1 MANYYNLRG
10 WKKTGINRMNRP
22 FSPEKLNDIMAGK
35 EYFQLSSIQVN
46 RSDIYGLTYIDVQ
59 GSVKD
64 MGGVQIGN
72 PSQHGSQGPGGPFVD
87 LEELD
92 YACLIRTGYPGD
104 NDFVNIGNSQDA
116 YNNTA
121 VNSAFFFVGTPI
133 PLSRN
138 VTRLPLELDA
148 WTTMMLDP
156 NIEMGGFKIRGP
168 ITDIEDAQSFN
179 LSAEDYTLS
188 EPLYVRDA
196 QPVDVGSTG
205 DYKLFAVSPAD
216 LEQYE
221 IDENPTAF
229 LVETEPSSRQIS
241 TAVPRINRSYSSDIK
256 INTLD
261 DENTASFQNLGFYDP
276 FDSKVQY
283 NLNVLYSLNN
293 TNIIISNYKVP
304 DEWVTTIKQ
313 GGFYRTIS
321 NMTKDV
327 LSPVQGS
334 GLQNIYPRKAT
345 YMFAQMVLVNESSGD
360 IDIQPIYNLPDFFE
374 NKQRLEGWSIP
385 LPGGCPYMRFKNIKD
400 HPLRFDKAVKGGQ
413 WQNQSMIMEGAAGS
427 IISSYNMQYNQQM
440 AKRQIWDNFWDW
452 ATGFSNDVAGMTNQ
466 VGQMGL
472 NQNYKALNTNPS
484 LSQSIQYNSQQLAG
498 GSGLISHALSMA
510 GNVIQNDRANDRVQ
524 IENKNQVNQYMLS
537 QCRAPYPETLPGF
550 SSSAYTKNRFFV
562 MLLWPTQKCQIEAR
576 YYFNLFGY
584 RNLFKNLNKLTINVK
599 QNVNYCQSLGA
610 WFRSS
615 AIPQRVCDAAADVIN
630 KGCWFWNTSVDF
642 TKFANQPDNN

>member
-35 EYFQLSSIQVN
+35 EYFQLSSIQLN
-46 RSDIYGLTYIDVQ
+46 RSDLYGLTYIDVQ

-64 MGGVQIGN
+64 IGGVQMGN
-72 PSQHGSQGPGGPFVD
+72 PSQYGSQGPGGPFVD

-116 YNNTA
+116 YNNPA

-205 DYKLFAVSPAD
+205 DYKLFAVSAAD

-229 LVETEPSSRQIS
+229 LVETEPSSRRIS
-241 TAVPRINRSYSSDIK
+241 TAVPRINRSYSSDIN

-261 DENTASFQNLGFYDP
+261 DENTSSFQNLGFYDP

-313 GGFYRTIS
+313 GGFYNTIS
-321 NMTKDV
+321 NRTKDI

-345 YMFAQMVLVNESSGD
+345 YMFARW
-360 IDIQPIYNLPDFFE
+360 Y
-374 NKQRLEGWSIP
+374 
-385 LPGGCPYMRFKNIKD
+385 
-400 HPLRFDKAVKGGQ
+400 
-413 WQNQSMIMEGAAGS
+413 
-427 IISSYNMQYNQQM
+427 
-440 AKRQIWDNFWDW
+440 
-452 ATGFSNDVAGMTNQ
+452 
-466 VGQMGL
+466 
-472 NQNYKALNTNPS
+472 
-484 LSQSIQYNSQQLAG
+484 
-498 GSGLISHALSMA
+498 
-510 GNVIQNDRANDRVQ
+510 
-524 IENKNQVNQYMLS
+524 
-537 QCRAPYPETLPGF
+537 
-550 SSSAYTKNRFFV
+550 
-562 MLLWPTQKCQIEAR
+562 
-576 YYFNLFGY
+576 
-584 RNLFKNLNKLTINVK
+584 
-599 QNVNYCQSLGA
+599 
-610 WFRSS
+610 
-615 AIPQRVCDAAADVIN
+615 
-630 KGCWFWNTSVDF
+630 
-642 TKFANQPDNN
+642 